1 MSLFPLDPS
10 LVQELQTL
18 TIRNYLGAS
27 ACTVSLYIVE
37 VDDCNEVWLYPLKV
51 MVIWLPAWDVRGS
64 PNIFSTPQ
72 ISGSR
77 YCISTVSVCMVVGV
91 VFIFLRQNRCLL
103 LSETVGALGIIS
115 ELMSSKDHMVTNR
128 HQSRPYRQLQL
139 QNIFTCRRMYCRV
152 VHTLQYLDFP
162 CTGTSGIQRLLFH
175 QMGLPCSLVWHSI
188 FFRDTIHIQTHVNPT
203 WRWPLFH

>member
-1 MSLFPLDPS
+1 
-10 LVQELQTL
+10 
-18 TIRNYLGAS
+18 
-27 ACTVSLYIVE
+27 
-37 VDDCNEVWLYPLKV
+37 
-51 MVIWLPAWDVRGS
+51 MVIWLPAWGVRGS

-103 LSETVGALGIIS
+103 LSETVGALGIVS

-162 CTGTSGIQRLLFH
+162 CTGTSGIQRLLLH

-203 WRWPLFH
+203 WRWPLFHYFHISP